1 MTVVAE
7 QPVATGAPDTI
18 GAVGN
23 PGPAGSRRRPAAAP
37 VHCGEAMRLTAP
49 FAPVPGTV
57 LQVDLLAPVHPEWT
71 CGCGF
76 RMDSSGRVVRD
87 AGRILAAASEVER
100 LQWELDQAQEDLRA
114 ALLAGAADGM
124 DDDALAFAAGLTP
137 GEIRDALALRP
148 LA

>member
-1 MTVVAE
+1 
-7 QPVATGAPDTI
+7 
-18 GAVGN
+18 
-23 PGPAGSRRRPAAAP
+23 
-37 VHCGEAMRLTAP
+37 
-49 FAPVPGTV
+49 
-57 LQVDLLAPVHPEWT
+57 
-71 CGCGF
+71 
-76 RMDSSGRVVRD
+76 RD